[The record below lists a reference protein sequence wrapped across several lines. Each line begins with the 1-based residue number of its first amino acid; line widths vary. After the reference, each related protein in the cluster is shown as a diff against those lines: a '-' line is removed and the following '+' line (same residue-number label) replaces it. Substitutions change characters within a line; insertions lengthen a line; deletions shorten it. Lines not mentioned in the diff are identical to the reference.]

1 MVDYLME
8 NSVPENWIESKLSFV
23 SDQIEAH
30 CKELIAARKCEGI
43 EREFLENWI
52 KRQPEDKPVD
62 SDLLSLR
69 TLETMI
75 LSAIVHF
82 QRVPEAR
89 EQATFKILEER
100 LIDWSEAAGLIRS
113 LSDTPLSLAADSSMD
128 IDFNTNSET
137 STLFALKPNEFD
149 IYLLQ
154 KFKGMMTRKYKEIV
168 EIVADRCGI
177 PVDSDL
183 EETPKKPDQQ
193 QKQLLKEP
201 IKHVSTKLMFS
212 LLFSLLFLSGD
223 ALNRWHCQ

>member
-1 MVDYLME
+1 ME
-8 NSVPENWIESKLSFV
+8 NSVPEEWIESKLSFV
-23 SDQIEAH
+23 SDQIETN
-30 CKELIAARKCEGI
+30 CKELIATRKCEEI
-43 EREFLENWI
+43 EREFLVNWI
-52 KRQPEDKPVD
+52 KKQPVEKPVD

-69 TLETMI
+69 ILESLI
-75 LSAIVHF
+75 LSAIAHF

-89 EQATFKILEER
+89 EQAAFKILEER

-128 IDFNTNSET
+128 IDFNPNSET

-154 KFKGMMTRKYKEIV
+154 KFKGMATRKYKEIV

-177 PVDSDL
+177 PVDSDF
-183 EETPKKPDQQ
+183 EESPKKPDQQ

-201 IKHVSTKLMFS
+201 VKHVSKR
-212 LLFSLLFLSGD
+212 LLFSLLFTL
-223 ALNRWHCQ
+223 RT